1 MSGYISPIGSRWE
14 DVREEFMSVFTPEE
28 RAQMDA
34 NVKAL
39 GELLDALDAGIMT
52 QEEFD
57 AAFDDLN
64 QPVEARRPAF

>member
-1 MSGYISPIGSRWE
+1 MFSRPK
-14 DVREEFMSVFTPEE
+14 S
-28 RAQMDA
+28 AQMGA
-34 NVKAL
+34 NVKA
-39 GELLDALDAGIMT
+39 LDALDAGIMT

>member
-1 MSGYISPIGSRWE
+1 MSEYISPIGSSWE

-39 GELLDALDAGIMT
+39 GDLLDALDAGIMT

-64 QPVEARRPAF
+64 QPVETRRSAF